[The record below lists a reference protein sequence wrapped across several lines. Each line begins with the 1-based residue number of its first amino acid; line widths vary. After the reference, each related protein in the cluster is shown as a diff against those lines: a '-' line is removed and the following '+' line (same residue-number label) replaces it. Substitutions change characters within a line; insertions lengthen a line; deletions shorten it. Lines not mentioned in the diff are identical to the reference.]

1 MFIVCLSIKLIQ
13 YCMRFRVRK
22 KKNSSGS
29 ISIHI
34 IDRSNRGDKVVESL
48 GSSKN
53 EDEIEQLYQKALY
66 RIDELEQNLL
76 YISKDTTKKEQI
88 KDY

>member
-1 MFIVCLSIKLIQ
+1 MGFK
-13 YCMRFRVRK
+13 VRK
-22 KKNSSGS
+22 KKNASGS

-34 IDRSNRGDKVVESL
+34 VDRSNRGYKVIESL

-53 EDEIEQLYQKALY
+53 KEEVEILYQKALN

-76 YISKDTTKKEQI
+76 YISKI
-88 KDY
+88 I